1 MSGNPWIFI
10 KILSRVKNQKFIVS
24 MFNPKPEVEIF
35 AFDAISLFYDFQSS
49 KAH

>member
-1 MSGNPWIFI
+1 MI
-10 KILSRVKNQKFIVS
+10 K
-24 MFNPKPEVEIF
+24 MFNPKPEVDIF